1 MINNKLF
8 NDINKKIEYHLIKNM
23 EKGGRPAKLKIIN
36 KNIKLKLILRGIIW
50 KFLDIL
56 NNKSMK
62 VNDKMETE

>member
-1 MINNKLF
+1 
-8 NDINKKIEYHLIKNM
+8 M